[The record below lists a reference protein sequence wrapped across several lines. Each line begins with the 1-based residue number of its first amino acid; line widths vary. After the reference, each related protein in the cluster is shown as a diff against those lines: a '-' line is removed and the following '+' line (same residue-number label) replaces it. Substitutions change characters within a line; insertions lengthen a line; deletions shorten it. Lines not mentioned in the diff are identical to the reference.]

1 MKSKRKQLSK
11 SDRLKVYEKYN
22 GHCAYCGIKLEYKD
36 MQVDHFI
43 SVFKNNYELASGIDI
58 ETFDNYM
65 PSCRMCNFYK
75 RAGGIETMRKNIKRL
90 YIQLERDFDYRLAKR
105 YGLIEETPKDI
116 TFFFEEYNKG
126 DD

>member
-1 MKSKRKQLSK
+1 MKRKQLSK
-11 SDRLKVYEKYN
+11 EDRLKVYEKYN

-36 MQVDHFI
+36 MQIDHLVSFFKGNHKLVDE
-43 SVFKNNYELASGIDI
+43 KEI

-105 YGLIEETPKDI
+105 YSLIEETPKEI
-116 TFFFEEYNKG
+116 KFFFEDYNKG
-126 DD
+126 DN